1 MPEIGVLLPLRIE
14 TRFRDG
20 DLHVRVVPDEPW
32 FARDDPRISD
42 GELAALTR
50 YADSAGRAE
59 RPEDVQIA
67 WRELAGHVG
76 GARAVFLHR
85 RYVTTEPDGTVTVR
99 TPEPAERRTEPALP
113 RIVGFPTELTVWI
126 ARSGLAPE
134 PVLTLTVDRSR
145 LLADFADP
153 DIPGDRRWWEDW
165 DEAVAVGVAGVVP
178 GSRLLEQIETL
189 YVTGLGDGDP
199 AELFGSL
206 AAEGRLGLVQPGMPT
221 NSVDGR
227 PGASL
232 ADDPAVWLR
241 LLDATPAATDRDVST
256 ALTGDPLRLGALPGG
271 EVAHRA
277 RATALV
283 TTLWPALWGFAAG
296 HVWNVA
302 RGSAPTR
309 WARHA
314 LFPEGPFPTLRVGSQ
329 PYGLLPT
336 TSWQRWMADADDP
349 TLETRLIR
357 GLLELR
363 PGHAERA
370 RARGTVAD
378 QSVDTLLDLIGQT
391 PTSSR
396 FRYRMAWPLELWWL
410 AAVASGLPHRWRTFA
425 GAWGDRHPLAGK
437 LRLDQVRRYGARG
450 RARLIGIPLVVP
462 SGADPAAVP
471 DLLRRLATAAVS
483 TPSTFASTA
492 RVDADVL
499 GQPADSLL
507 LRLTVRSLQL
517 LIADVARERAGID
530 TFDPEP
536 VSRAD
541 RQRGRLEE
549 LVASVDVIDP
559 ADPTDAVSSL
569 LDATAAIAELA
580 EIGVDDLDRML
591 RAAVDAS
598 SHRIDPWLVGVAQRR
613 LDALQDAGAPRR
625 LGAYGWVD
633 DLRPGAPGPTAAGLV
648 HAPSAGQ
655 ALAAAVL
662 RDRAVNDAST
672 PRWDLDVTSR
682 RARVADRIAEHVR
695 IGAHLSEALGREV
708 ERVVARTADVEQ
720 LRRDFPVRTE
730 HAGRRVCDGLQV
742 LGQDPFPVA
751 LDAAQTTAI
760 DELRESIDTY
770 GDLLVADAVFHLT
783 EGRAEV
789 AGAVMDGAAGLSRP
803 PELALLRTPREG
815 RAVSTSVV
823 IALAQ
828 VDPVGIPDGRAARA
842 VLSPAAT
849 IDPSSAR
856 YLVDRLGDAADW
868 DLAVDRLDES
878 GAPLGTPT
886 TVTLADIGLHPA
898 DALALTRTALERLAA
913 EAALE
918 TLDLDP
924 RTDRAA
930 VVGGTAGSRYEQGS
944 RLVGLIGRN
953 PAGPAALAERSA
965 DAERAESLAPLAARL
980 HDARRVGD
988 ALADELRDQVGRLA
1002 DDGGIG
1008 TADPAVLQRL
1018 VTATRSWGIA
1028 PDPPASAVAGA
1039 SSAADARLRRL
1050 IATGIGALAQLDAR
1064 LAGVPSALPEITA
1077 LARDDLLAAMVGL
1090 VSPTGQLAI
1099 TGPVPAT
1106 ALPDLHLAALDDEWL
1121 TVAAAVRPS
1130 LARLEVHQLA
1140 SSDPFVAWSNRP
1152 ADPWQRDE
1160 TDRRH
1165 LVAVYAAPGVDPRTG
1180 RIAVGAV
1187 DRFAEVIPNQQQ
1199 YAGAAFGFD
1208 APAARAQQAILLA
1221 VPPITAEPLD
1231 QDTVIDILVETR
1243 ELAHARM
1250 ARPVDLA
1257 GQFWGLAPTALLP
1270 ATGGTAT
1277 PLEPSS

>member
-42 GELAALTR
+42 GELDALTR
-50 YADSAGRAE
+50 YADSVGRAE

-85 RYVTTEPDGTVTVR
+85 RYVTTDPGGTLTVR
-99 TPEPAERRTEPALP
+99 SPEPGERRTEPALP

-126 ARSGLAPE
+126 ARFGGAPE

-153 DIPGDRRWWEDW
+153 DLPGDRRWWEDW
-165 DEAVAVGVAGVVP
+165 DEAVAVGVAGVIP

-189 YVTGLGDGDP
+189 YVTGLGDGNP
-199 AELFGSL
+199 AELFASL
-206 AAEGRLGLVQPGMPT
+206 AAEGRLGLVPPGTPT
-221 NSVDGR
+221 NSVDGA
-227 PGASL
+227 PAASL
-232 ADDPAVWLR
+232 ADDPAVWSR
-241 LLDATPAATDRDVST
+241 LLESAPGDGDRDVST
-256 ALTGDPLRLGALPGG
+256 ALTGDPLGLGAMPGG
-271 EVAHRA
+271 DVAHRA
-277 RATALV
+277 RAIALV

-302 RGSAPTR
+302 RGSQPAR

-336 TSWQRWMADADDP
+336 TSWQRWTPDADDP
-349 TLETRLIR
+349 PLEARLVH
-357 GLLELR
+357 GLLQLR
-363 PGHAERA
+363 PDHAERA
-370 RARGTVAD
+370 RARGTVVD
-378 QSVDTLLDLIGQT
+378 QPVDTLLDLIGHT

-396 FRYRMAWPLELWWL
+396 FRYRTAWPLELWWL
-410 AAVASGLPHRWRTFA
+410 AAAASGLPHRWRTFA
-425 GAWGDRHPLAGK
+425 AAWGDRHPMAGK

-450 RARLIGIPLVVP
+450 RARLVGIPPVIP
-462 SGADPAAVP
+462 PGTDPAVLP
-471 DLLRRLATAAVS
+471 DLLRRLATAAVT
-483 TPSTFASTA
+483 TPSTFANTA
-492 RVDADVL
+492 RVDAEVL
-499 GQPADSLL
+499 GRPADSLL
-507 LRLTVRSLQL
+507 LRLTIRSLQL
-517 LIADVARERAGID
+517 LIADVARERAGIA

-541 RQRGRLEE
+541 RQRGRLED
-549 LVASVDVIDP
+549 LVASVDVIDL
-559 ADPTDAVSSL
+559 ANPTDAVQQL
-569 LDATAAIAELA
+569 LDATGALAELA
-580 EIGVDDLDRML
+580 DISDDDLDRML

-613 LDALQDAGAPRR
+613 LDVLQGAAATRR

-633 DLRPGAPGPTAAGLV
+633 DLRPGAPGPTRAGLV

-662 RDRAVNDAST
+662 RDRAVNEVAA
-672 PRWDLDVTSR
+672 PRWDLDITSR

-742 LGQDPFPVA
+742 LSQDPFPVP
-751 LDAAQTTAI
+751 LDAAQAAAI

-783 EGRAEV
+783 EGRSEV

-823 IALAQ
+823 VAVAQ
-828 VDPVGIPDGRAARA
+828 VDPVDIPDGRAERA
-842 VLSPAAT
+842 LLSPAAT
-849 IDPSSAR
+849 IDPSTAAF
-856 YLVDRLGDAADW
+856 LVEALGEAADW
-868 DLAVDRLDES
+868 DVVVDRLDDA

-898 DALALTRTALERLAA
+898 DALALTRTDLERLAT
-913 EAALE
+913 EAAMEL
-918 TLDLDP
+918 LDLDP
-924 RTDRAA
+924 RVDRAG
-930 VVGGTAGSRYEQGS
+930 VVGGTAGLRYEQGS
-944 RLVGLIGRN
+944 RLVGLVGRN
-953 PAGPAALAERSA
+953 PAGPAAVAERSE
-965 DAERAESLAPLAARL
+965 DSERVESLGALEARL

-988 ALADELRDQVGRLA
+988 ALADELRDQIGGLA
-1002 DDGGIG
+1002 DDGGLG
-1008 TADPAVLQRL
+1008 TADAALLRQL
-1018 VTATRSWGIA
+1018 VAAARSWGIA
-1028 PDPPASAVAGA
+1028 TDPPASAVGGA

-1050 IATGIGALAQLDAR
+1050 IATGVAALAQLDAR
-1064 LAGVPSALPEITA
+1064 LAGVPSAPPDIRA
-1077 LARDDLLAAMVGL
+1077 LARDDLLATMVAL

-1099 TGPVPAT
+1099 TGPLPAT
-1106 ALPDLHLAALDDEWL
+1106 ALPAIERAALDDEWL
-1121 TVAAAVRPS
+1121 TVAAAVRPA

-1140 SSDPFVAWSNRP
+1140 SSDPFVAWTNRP

-1160 TDRRH
+1160 ADPRH
-1165 LVAVYAAPGVDPRTG
+1165 LVAVYAASGVDPRTS

-1187 DRFAEVIPNQQQ
+1187 DRFAEVIPNQTQ

-1221 VPPITAEPLD
+1221 VPPATAVPLD
-1231 QDTVIDILVETR
+1231 QSTLIDILVETR

-1257 GQFWGLAPTALLP
+1257 GEFWGLAPTALLP
-1270 ATGGTAT
+1270 ATGRTAT